1 MVTVDQFAHLSGVYV
16 NNKIRAVVRGNSV
29 VVARMGESGLELTD
43 EGRTALTDF
52 PIPEPVAEVK
62 KTPRVRKTTAVESG
76 DVAPAVGLSAP
87 DAPAE

>member
-1 MVTVDQFAHLSGVYV
+1 MVTVEQFAHLSGIYV
-16 NNKIRAVVRGNSV
+16 NNKIRAIVRGMPIV
-29 VVARMGESGLELTD
+29 AARMGENGLELTD

-62 KTPRVRKTTAVESG
+62 KARVRKSTAVESG
-76 DVAPAVGLSAP
+76 DEAPAVGLSAP

>member
-1 MVTVDQFAHLSGVYV
+1 MVTVEQFAHLSGVYV

-43 EGRTALTDF
+43 EGRTALTEF
-52 PIPEPVAEVK
+52 PIPEPEAEVK
-62 KTPRVRKTTAVESG
+62 KARVRKSTAVESG
-76 DVAPAVGLSAP
+76 DEAPAVGLSAP